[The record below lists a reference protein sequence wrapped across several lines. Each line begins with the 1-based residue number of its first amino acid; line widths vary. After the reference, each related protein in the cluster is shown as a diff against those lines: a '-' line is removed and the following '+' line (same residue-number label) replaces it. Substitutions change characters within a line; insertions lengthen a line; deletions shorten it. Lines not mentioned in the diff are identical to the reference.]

1 MLVFQE
7 YELKLSGLVSAEQKT
22 PLGKPCKKLYAEN
35 PEYDE
40 NPKADLSVA
49 TQPAVGKQRNQGK
62 RQFSNSGMKA
72 ISGGPFLF

>member
-49 TQPAVGKQRNQGK
+49 TQPR
-62 RQFSNSGMKA
+62 RWPNSGIKA
-72 ISGGPFLF
+72 NDNFQIAA